1 MGNRPDEQIDK
12 DVIIK
17 IVKERL
23 IQHGDKKEIFNSLL
37 KLGFS
42 KEEADS
48 ILKTSIQEL
57 ENICF
62 SYNKS
67 GYFLNIVICLIF
79 IIVLGLLFYFC
90 FIK

>member
-1 MGNRPDEQIDK
+1 MGNRPYEQIDK

-23 IQHGDKKEIFNSLL
+23 IQNGDKKEIFNSLL

-42 KEEADS
+42 KEESDS

-57 ENICF
+57 ENIGF
-62 SYNKS
+62 SLNKS
-67 GYFLNIVICLIF
+67 SDFLNIVICVML
-79 IIVLGLLFYFC
+79 IIVLGLLFYF
-90 FIK
+90 FVIK

>member
-57 ENICF
+57 ENIGF